1 MKKFLILTLAMAF
14 VALSLNAQGSK
25 AQTGL
30 KKVYD
35 ENINQ
40 LEQID
45 KAVAQAKREGKFVIC
60 QLGGNWCPWC
70 LKFADY
76 ISKDSDITKI
86 INDNFVYIHVNY
98 NPRMAKSKDEAVAKR
113 AAALMKRLD
122 NAGRFGYPVFIVLDK
137 NGKII
142 HIQDSGYLEEGEGY
156 NKEKVMRFFK
166 NWTPK
171 AVGK

>member
-14 VALSLNAQGSK
+14 VALSLNAQSSK

-45 KAVAQAKREGKFVIC
+45 KAVAKAKKEGKFVIC

-70 LKFADY
+70 LKFADFITKDAE
-76 ISKDSDITKI
+76 ISKFISD
-86 INDNFVYIHVNY
+86 NYVYIHVNY
-98 NPRMAKSKDEAVAKR
+98 NPRMAKSKDASTVKMSE
-113 AAALMKRLD
+113 ALMKRLD
-122 NAGRFGYPVFIVLDK
+122 NAGRFGYPVLVVLDG
-137 NGKII
+137 NGKVI

-156 NKEKVMRFFK
+156 NKKKVQSFFK

>member
-1 MKKFLILTLAMAF
+1 MKKFLFLTLAMAF
-14 VALSLNAQGSK
+14 VALSLNAQSSK

-45 KAVAQAKREGKFVIC
+45 KAVAKAKKEGKFVIC

-70 LKFADY
+70 LKFADFITKDAE
-76 ISKDSDITKI
+76 ISKFISD
-86 INDNFVYIHVNY
+86 NYVYIHVNY
-98 NPRMAKSKDEAVAKR
+98 NPRMAKSKDASTVKMSE
-113 AAALMKRLD
+113 ALMKRLD
-122 NAGRFGYPVFIVLDK
+122 NAGRFGYPVLVVLDGS
-137 NGKII
+137 GKVI

-156 NKEKVMRFFK
+156 NKKVQSFLK

>member
-1 MKKFLILTLAMAF
+1 MKRFLIIAMIA
-14 VALSLNAQGSK
+14 ALFSASAS

-35 ENINQ
+35 EEINQ

-171 AVGK
+171 AVNS